1 MATQLFAVRLGEF
14 DIPVYE
20 VRPGIIAT
28 DMTDGVKE
36 KYDNLIGQGLCVQKR
51 WGYPE
56 DVGKVVSSLALGY
69 FPYSTGQVFMV
80 DGGLAIPRL

>member
-28 DMTDGVKE
+28 DMTEGVKE
-36 KYDNLIGQGLCVQKR
+36 KYDTLIDQGLCVQKR

-56 DVGKVVSSLALGY
+56 DVGMVVSSLAQGN

-80 DGGLAIPRL
+80 DGGLTIPRL